1 MLRVVDPAAPRCWYV
16 SYGSNLS
23 SERLA
28 CYLAGGRPP
37 GGRWTTPGARD
48 PSPPTADR
56 GVELDRALWFGGP
69 SHTWSGGPAYL
80 DVDVPGRTLARAW
93 LLTHEQFEDVVAQEN
108 QLVPGSLTVDRRL
121 LEEGG
126 VLLPGSRYGRLL
138 SLPSVGDDDT
148 PAVTFTYVERPRSRV
163 PDPAY
168 LAMLGAG
175 LTELGLTREEADAY
189 LGAQPQLMGRAVRVR

>member
-1 MLRVVDPAAPRCWYV
+1 VDPAAARCWYV

-48 PSPPTADR
+48 PSPPAADR
-56 GVELDRALWFGGP
+56 SVELDRALWFGGP
-69 SHTWSGGPAYL
+69 SHTWDGGPAYL
-80 DVDVPGRTLARAW
+80 DVDTPGRTLARAW
-93 LLTHEQFEDVVAQEN
+93 LLTHDQFEDVVAQEN
-108 QLVPGSLTVDRRL
+108 QLAPGSLAVARGM

-126 VLLPGSRYGRLL
+126 VLLPAARYGRLVA
-138 SLPSVGDDDT
+138 LPSVGADEV
-148 PAVTFTYVERPRSRV
+148 PAVTFTYVDRPASRA

-175 LTELGLTREEADAY
+175 LRELGLTATQADAY
-189 LGAQPQLMGRAVRVR
+189 LTTQPQLAD